1 MRQTIM
7 ELARKGIYFYNKIT
21 QVADNINCE

>member
-7 ELARKGIYFYNKIT
+7 ELARKGIQIYNKIT